1 MYIFNK
7 ITVNPQLPKRVGELL
22 DIATIYGGLGI
33 QNS

>member
-22 DIATIYGGLGI
+22 DI
-33 QNS
+33 QNDDIKIKKLI